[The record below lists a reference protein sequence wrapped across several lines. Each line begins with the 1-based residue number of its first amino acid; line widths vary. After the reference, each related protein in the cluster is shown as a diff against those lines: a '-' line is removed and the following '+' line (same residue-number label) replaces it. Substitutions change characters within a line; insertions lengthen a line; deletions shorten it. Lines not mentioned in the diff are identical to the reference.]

1 VTLKRIYLDYAT
13 KLEDLSMRIFI
24 NSAFIVLL
32 LLNLAGCANTDPGV
46 SLSATDVDRLMA
58 ANDNLIVPGERI
70 GPVFIGMT
78 ETQLYQK
85 LGNPSTTTRGDDG
98 TWVRYEYDSL
108 VLGLQVNPSTH
119 KVNYVDNYFF
129 GGNRGNVENFPYSTR
144 EGITV
149 GSSELQIQTLPW
161 KLYSK
166 QQGKY
171 APQCWT
177 FQYTGIR
184 ISTCNGKV
192 TSIGVH
198 SPN

>member
-1 VTLKRIYLDYAT
+1 
-13 KLEDLSMRIFI
+13 M
-24 NSAFIVLL
+24 
-32 LLNLAGCANTDPGV
+32 DPGV
-46 SLSATDVDRLMA
+46 SLSDADVTRLMA

-98 TWVRYEYDSL
+98 TWIRYEYDNL
-108 VLGLQVNPSTH
+108 VLSMQVNPSTH
-119 KVNYVDNYFF
+119 KVNVVDNYFF
-129 GGNRGNVENFPYSTR
+129 GGNRGNVENFPYSTG

-149 GSSELQIQTLPW
+149 GSSELQLQTLPW

-166 QQGKY
+166 KQLNEY
-171 APQCWT
+171 AHQCWT
-177 FQYTGIR
+177 FQYDTGIR
-184 ISTCNGKV
+184 IVSCSGKV
-192 TSIGVH
+192 NYIAVH

>member
-1 VTLKRIYLDYAT
+1 MKSAIKLAFTL
-13 KLEDLSMRIFI
+13 LSIL
-24 NSAFIVLL
+24 S
-32 LLNLAGCANTDPGV
+32 LAGCANLNPDPGV
-46 SLSATDVDRLMA
+46 SLTAADVDRLMVL
-58 ANDNLIVPGERI
+58 NDNLIVPGERI

-78 ETQLYQK
+78 ETQLYKK
-85 LGNPSTTTRGDDG
+85 LGNPSTTTRGNDD
-98 TWVRYEYDSL
+98 TWIRYEYDSL
-108 VLGLQVNPSTH
+108 VLGIQVNPSTH
-119 KVNYVDNYFF
+119 KVNYIDNYFF

-166 QQGKY
+166 QQGRHT
-171 APQCWT
+171 PQCWE

-184 ISTCNGKV
+184 IFTCNGKV

>member
-1 VTLKRIYLDYAT
+1 
-13 KLEDLSMRIFI
+13 MRNFI
-24 NSAFIVLL
+24 NLGFMSLL
-32 LLNLAGCANTDPGV
+32 LLSLAGCANMDPGV
-46 SLSATDVDRLMA
+46 SLTAADVDRLMA
-58 ANDNLIVPGERI
+58 VNDHLIVPGERI

-78 ETQLYQK
+78 EAQLYQK
-85 LGNPSTTTRGDDG
+85 LGNPSTTTRGNDG

-108 VLGLQVNPSTH
+108 VLGIQVNPSTH

-129 GGNRGNVENFPYSTR
+129 GGARGDVKDFPYSTS

-166 QQGKY
+166 QQAQY

-184 ISTCNGKV
+184 IGSCDGKV

>member
-1 VTLKRIYLDYAT
+1 MG
-13 KLEDLSMRIFI
+13 LSNMKTFL
-24 NSAFIVLL
+24 SFALTGLFVLG
-32 LLNLAGCANTDPGV
+32 LAGCANMDPGV
-46 SLSATDVDRLMA
+46 SLSDADVTRLMA
-58 ANDNLIVPGERI
+58 VNDNLIVPGERI

-108 VLGLQVNPSTH
+108 VLGIQVNPSTH

-129 GGNRGNVENFPYSTR
+129 GGNRGNVENFPYATS

-149 GSSELQIQTLPW
+149 GSSELQIQILPW
-161 KLYSK
+161 KLEWKK
-166 QQGKY
+166 QPNEH
-171 APQCWT
+171 APQCWR

-184 ISTCNGKV
+184 IDSCSGKI